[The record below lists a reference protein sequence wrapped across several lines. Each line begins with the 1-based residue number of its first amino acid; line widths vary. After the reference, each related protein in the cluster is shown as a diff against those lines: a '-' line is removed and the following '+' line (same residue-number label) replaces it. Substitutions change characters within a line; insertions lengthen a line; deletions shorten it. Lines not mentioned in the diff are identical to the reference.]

1 LDIFTNQVLTIT
13 ERIMQFDDIFI
24 FKEDRFSVGIE
35 KDSKKYYLSIPVS
48 NGLVEYEEYYEIDKA
63 EFESFSRSL
72 DGMRKIA
79 SLSRER
85 KNDSR
90 LLQQPGKKRG
100 SPI

>member
-1 LDIFTNQVLTIT
+1 LIAAGQNVK
-13 ERIMQFDDIFI
+13 FDDIFI
-24 FKEDRFSVGIE
+24 SKEDRFSIGIE
-35 KDSKKYYLSIPVS
+35 KDSKKYYLSFPVS

-63 EFESFSRSL
+63 EFERFSRAL
-72 DGMRKIA
+72 DEMRKIA
-79 SLSRER
+79 SLGRDR